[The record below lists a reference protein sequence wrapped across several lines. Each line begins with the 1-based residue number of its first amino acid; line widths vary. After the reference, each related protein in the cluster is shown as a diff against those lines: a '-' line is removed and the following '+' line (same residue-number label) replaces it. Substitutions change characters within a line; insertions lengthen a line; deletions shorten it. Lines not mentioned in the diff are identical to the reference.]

1 MSRPAR
7 RDFAALAAISS
18 AGGMTLLVPLYLA
31 HLGYPPAVVG
41 VLAGLGAL
49 ATLLSRIPVP
59 LVYRP
64 QRSRLLLLLAL
75 AGGVVTAAILPW
87 LPGLVLFGVVLFVN
101 RALDGLATTVYLARY
116 LDMLGE
122 GVDRRRAMG
131 NYGGTQALGYTGS
144 GLFVGILADFVG
156 YPAAFLYGA
165 AMAALGIVLLLGS
178 PNPQPR
184 RVAMAAPPI
193 QPRGRLGGSF
203 AELADPGLW
212 RVLNANTWNQ
222 VFHIVQASFFPVLAT
237 AVGLGPAQVGVTR
250 AVYAGVNTVGRP
262 VAGMVMGR
270 LSLRQVA
277 YLGLATQAV
286 LLLALPYAREL
297 VFYVVLFVA
306 AGLGRA
312 IVVVAT
318 SAGLAEEVDETRVSR
333 GTATAAY
340 SASSDVPN
348 VAGPLVAGF
357 VASFAGLGPMFPIVA
372 VVTLACFTVGDFAV
386 ARWRV
391 RRRQEATATTRMG

>member
-1 MSRPAR
+1 MRRPPR
-7 RDFAALAAISS
+7 REYAALAAISS
-18 AGGMTLLVPLYLA
+18 AGGMNLLVALYLA
-31 HLGYPPAVVG
+31 HLGYPAAVVG
-41 VLAGLGAL
+41 LLAGLGAL

-59 LVYRP
+59 MLYRP
-64 QRSRLLLLLAL
+64 QRSRLLLLIALGGGVLTSVILPLLPDLAL
-75 AGGVVTAAILPW
+75 FTA
-87 LPGLVLFGVVLFVN
+87 VLLVN

-116 LDMLGE
+116 LDMLDE
-122 GVDRRRAMG
+122 GMDRRRAMG

-156 YPAAFLYGA
+156 YQAAFLYGA
-165 AMAALGIVLLLGS
+165 GMSALAIVLLVGA
-178 PNPQPR
+178 PNPRPR
-184 RVAMAAPPI
+184 RVAAPAAAL
-193 QPRGRLGGSF
+193 QPRARLWRSLG
-203 AELADPGLW
+203 EIADPGLW

-237 AVGLGPAQVGVTR
+237 AVGLGPAQVGLTR

-262 VAGMVMGR
+262 AAGIVMGR

-277 YLGLATQAV
+277 YLGLASQAV

-297 VFYVVLFVA
+297 ALYISLFVA

-318 SAGLAEEVDETRVSR
+318 SAGLAEDVDETRVSR

-348 VAGPLVAGF
+348 VVGPLVAGLI
-357 VASFAGLGPMFPIVA
+357 ASVVGLGPMFPIVA
-372 VVTLACFTVGDFAV
+372 VGTLVCFVAGDLAV
-386 ARWRV
+386 ARWRA
-391 RRRQEATATTRMG
+391 RRAAEATPTAGTG